1 MDMLPRRVDAASL
14 RLETARLHT
23 KSDLLGSETLRLPS
37 AFVLPEAQ
45 SDGQADRAV
54 LPVARS
60 DGQAYSALLPVAR
73 SDEQADGDEHSTS
86 TGLQDVRDMAWFKRQ
101 KAGILT
107 DRAEQNEMPEGQW
120 VKCPKTGE
128 IVNRRELGDNQFVV
142 PNSGYH
148 FSMDSLGY
156 FKLIF
161 DDGKYEL
168 YDEDLEPT
176 DPLEFTDRKSYADR
190 LKTYKRKTTLND
202 AGRAAMGT
210 VGGHRLSAAAIDF
223 AFIGG
228 SMGSVVGEVISRA
241 IKRAISQQAALLII
255 SQSGGARM
263 MEGALSL
270 MQMAKTSAQLGRL
283 DDAGLPFISLMTN
296 PTTGGVTASFAMLG
310 DFNLAEPE
318 ALIGFAG
325 PRVIR
330 ETIGQDLPEG
340 FQSAEFLQEHGFIDY
355 IVDRREL
362 RERLVQLLDL
372 IIEE

>member
-1 MDMLPRRVDAASL
+1 MDMLPRRVNVAML

-37 AFVLPEAQ
+37 AFVLAEAG
-45 SDGQADRAV
+45 SDRPPNGDEFPSARADGQA
-54 LPVARS
+54 
-60 DGQAYSALLPVAR
+60 
-73 SDEQADGDEHSTS
+73 EGDEHSTS

-128 IVNRRELGDNQFVV
+128 IVNRRELGDNQLVV
-142 PNSGYH
+142 PSSGYH

-168 YDEDLEPT
+168 YDEDLQPT

-190 LKTYKRKTTLND
+190 LETYKRKTKLND

-283 DDAGLPFISLMTN
+283 DDAGLPYISLMTN